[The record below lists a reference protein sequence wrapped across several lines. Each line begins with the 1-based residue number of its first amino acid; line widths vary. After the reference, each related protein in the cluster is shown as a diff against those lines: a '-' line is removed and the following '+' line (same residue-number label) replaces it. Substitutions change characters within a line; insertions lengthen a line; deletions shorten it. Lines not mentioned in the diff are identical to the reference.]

1 MPLAQGTRGA
11 NKPKTSASTLLAYRF
26 VQNRAWHGGMFKV
39 MLRNLSWRYF
49 DFWLLGAVVLATA
62 FGTTMIRS
70 AVAGNELLLPL
81 IDRQIY
87 FALVGIVVIFLVAA
101 IDYRYWMALYRPIFL
116 VMSILLFSL
125 FLSAQEVFGAARWFQ
140 VGVLFVQPTEFAK
153 IAAILLLAR
162 YFDRTQNHPRDLRW
176 IIVGFIWVMGLAIWI
191 LLQPN
196 LSNVVVLMVILA
208 SLLWFNGIQLKH
220 LLLFAVIG
228 FLTISTVAT
237 LSVLRIRIP
246 FLQVYQQDRITNFI
260 LPDEN
265 ATFGEKY
272 NVDQAK
278 IAIGSGGLFGKG
290 YGHGTQT
297 QLRFL
302 KVRHTDFVF
311 SVISEEFGLVGSLL
325 VIVIIG
331 LVVWRCLR
339 AAQKARDVAGMCIAY
354 GVATLILFQ
363 GLVNIS
369 MNLNIV
375 PVSGLPLPFI
385 SYGGSGLTSLMLGIG
400 LVESVAMRHRQLEF

>member
-1 MPLAQGTRGA
+1 
-11 NKPKTSASTLLAYRF
+11 
-26 VQNRAWHGGMFKV
+26 
-39 MLRNLSWRYF
+39 MLRNISWRYF

-70 AVAGNELLLPL
+70 AVAENEVLMPL

-87 FALVGIVVIFLVAA
+87 FALVGMALIFIVAA
-101 IDYRYWMALYRPIFL
+101 IDYRYWMALYRPIVV
-116 VMSILLFSL
+116 VMSLLLFAL
-125 FLSAQEVFGAARWFQ
+125 FLSAQAVFGAARWFS
-140 VGVLFVQPTEFAK
+140 VGVLFLQPTEFAK

-162 YFDRTQNHPRDLRW
+162 YFDKTQNRPRDLRW
-176 IIVGFIWVMGLAIWI
+176 IIGSFLWVMSLAIWI

-196 LSNVVVLMVILA
+196 LSNVVVLMVLLA
-208 SLLWFNGIQLKH
+208 VLLWFNGIQLKH
-220 LLLFAVIG
+220 LLLFGVIG
-228 FLTISTVAT
+228 FLTVSTVVT

-246 FLQVYQQDRITNFI
+246 FMQAYQQQRITNFVI
-260 LPDEN
+260 PDEN

-272 NVDQAK
+272 NVDQAL
-278 IAIGSGGLFGKG
+278 IAIGSGGIFGQG

-302 KVRHTDFVF
+302 KVRHTDFIF
-311 SVISEEFGLVGSLL
+311 SAVSEEFGLAGSLL
-325 VIVIIG
+325 VIVIIM
-331 LVVWRCLR
+331 LVIWRCLR
-339 AAQKARDVAGMCIAY
+339 TAQKARDVAGMNIAY
-354 GVATLILFQ
+354 GVATLIFFQ
-363 GLVNIS
+363 GMVNVS

-385 SYGGSGLTSLMLGIG
+385 SYGGSGLTALMLGIG